1 MQGAHICHALRAWNQ
16 IPEKRISVCEKRE
29 LTSSQFNR
37 NVASLSRALRQ
48 QLREQHQ
55 GSKPVIVAIIAL
67 NTDFFLTALLA
78 IVAAGAVAAPLNW
91 RASSTEISEFLTRC
105 GVALL
110 AYDGAQT
117 ELVKNL
123 QRSGLSLALPPLFL
137 GEAEEAVPA
146 GGTHIKTFTQA
157 CILQP
162 NALVESFHNS
172 EGTAILC
179 STSGTTGR
187 AKSAV
192 LSHSAMVSQSLAK
205 LAMVQY
211 REQDVYLHLS
221 PMFHVGGLSSALA
234 I

>member
-1 MQGAHICHALRAWNQ
+1 MSAQ
-16 IPEKRISVCEKRE
+16 
-29 LTSSQFNR
+29 
-37 NVASLSRALRQ
+37 
-48 QLREQHQ
+48 
-55 GSKPVIVAIIAL
+55 
-67 NTDFFLTALLA
+67 
-78 IVAAGAVAAPLNW
+78 
-91 RASSTEISEFLTRC
+91 SSTEISEFLTRC

-110 AYDGAQT
+110 AYD
-117 ELVKNL
+117 
-123 QRSGLSLALPPLFL
+123 
-137 GEAEEAVPA
+137 
-146 GGTHIKTFTQA
+146 GTHIKTFTQA